1 MIKKIFIFL
10 FISLISINLSANEP
24 LLDSAES
31 SYASSN
37 FETAV
42 QHYQSILKKGLSS
55 PDIYYNLGNCYFRS
69 GELGNAI
76 LYYEKALK
84 MDPSHEN
91 SAFNLTLAKTKRI
104 DKFDE
109 VPQFSFDVVLIGLN
123 KYISHNY
130 ASILGSI
137 LIVIAALGFIY
148 AKKQKVK
155 KLINPARIVA
165 IVGLIITCIAW
176 KQQSAVNDYKTG
188 VVTVKSS
195 NIFSEPNP
203 NSTLLFEIHEGT
215 KVEILSASGNWLN
228 VKAPNNS
235 VGFIEKLS
243 LREI

>member
-1 MIKKIFIFL
+1 MTQKLFIFIFL
-10 FISLISINLSANEP
+10 SLTSMNLWANEP

-31 SYASSN
+31 NYAASN
-37 FETAV
+37 FEIAI
-42 QHYQSILKKGLSS
+42 QHYQSVLNKGLTS

-69 GELGNAI
+69 GKLGNSI
-76 LYYEKALK
+76 LNYEKALK

-91 SAFNLTLAKTKRI
+91 AAFNLTLAKTKRA

-109 VPQFSFDVVLIGLN
+109 VPQFSFQVVLIGLN

-130 ASILGSI
+130 SSILGSI
-137 LIVIAALGFIY
+137 LIVFAAIGFVY
-148 AKKQKVK
+148 AKKIKVK
-155 KLINPARIVA
+155 KFINLARITA
-165 IVGLIITCIAW
+165 LVGLLITFIAW
-176 KQQSAVNDYKTG
+176 KQQSAVNDYKSG
-188 VVTVKSS
+188 VVVAKSS

-215 KVEILSASGNWLN
+215 KVEVLSVSGNWLN

-235 VGFIEKLS
+235 IGYIEKLN

>member
-109 VPQFSFDVVLIGLN
+109 VPQFSFDVVLIGF
-123 KYISHNY
+123 
-130 ASILGSI
+130 IL
-137 LIVIAALGFIY
+137 
-148 AKKQKVK
+148 
-155 KLINPARIVA
+155 
-165 IVGLIITCIAW
+165 
-176 KQQSAVNDYKTG
+176 
-188 VVTVKSS
+188 
-195 NIFSEPNP
+195 
-203 NSTLLFEIHEGT
+203 NSTVLADADKASVKEEDQSVFIKYPPVPESPF
-215 KVEILSASGNWLN
+215 KANPDLS
-228 VKAPNNS
+228 
-235 VGFIEKLS
+235 
-243 LREI
+243 